1 MARGRRGEGGARRC
15 RYRHEGHDKT
25 ERGRP
30 VPVGC
35 AGHLMQHAASEA
47 GRRQMRVNL
56 GSTQRQAPSG
66 TLSLL
71 PLELSQLYA
80 QRGELGAP
88 VRNQG

>member
-1 MARGRRGEGGARRC
+1 
-15 RYRHEGHDKT
+15 
-25 ERGRP
+25 
-30 VPVGC
+30 
-35 AGHLMQHAASEA
+35 MQHAASEA

-88 VRNQG
+88 VRDRG